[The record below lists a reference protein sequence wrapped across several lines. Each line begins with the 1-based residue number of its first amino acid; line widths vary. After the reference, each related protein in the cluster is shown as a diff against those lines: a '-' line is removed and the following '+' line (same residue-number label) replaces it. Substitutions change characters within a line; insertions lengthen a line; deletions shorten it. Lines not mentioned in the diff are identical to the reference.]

1 MDFIL
6 FLQALINGLLLGGL
20 LGLVAAGLTLVF
32 GVLKIINFSHGS
44 LLMLGMYSSY
54 WLFKL
59 CGVDPYLSVLI
70 ISPLFFLAGF
80 LIQKLLINKII
91 NAPPYNQLLFTLGLA
106 LFIDNMSAAIWSP
119 DSRGIKL
126 SYTGEGITLGSIEI
140 AYTRV
145 IMFVCAFIVM
155 GGIYIILKKTNV
167 GKAIRATSQEKEGSL
182 AVGIN
187 VKTIYCVTFGI
198 GSSCAG
204 VAGSLLIPL
213 FYVSPYVGNVF
224 VLTAFVV
231 VVLGGMGN
239 FMGAFLGG
247 LIIGIIEA
255 FGALLL
261 PGTLKTAI
269 TFIIFILIL
278 LFKPSGILGKKEIG

>member
-1 MDFIL
+1 MDPTL
-6 FLQALINGLLLGGL
+6 FFQTLINGLLLGGL

-32 GVLKIINFSHGS
+32 GVMKIINFSHGS
-44 LLMLGMYSSY
+44 LLMLGMYTSY

-59 CGVDPYLSVLI
+59 WGVDPYLSVLI
-70 ISPLFFLAGF
+70 ISPLFFLVGF

-91 NAPPYNQLLFTLGLA
+91 DAPSHNQLLFTLGLA

-126 SYTGEGITLGSIEI
+126 SYMGKAIALESIDI
-140 AYTRV
+140 SYTR
-145 IMFVCAFIVM
+145 IVM
-155 GGIYIILKKTNV
+155 FLCAVVVLGGIYVFIRKSNI

-182 AVGIN
+182 VVGIK
-187 VKTIYCVTFGI
+187 VKTIYCFTFGI

-204 VAGSLLIPL
+204 VAGALLIPL

-224 VLTAFVV
+224 ILTAFVV
-231 VVLGGMGN
+231 VALGGMGN
-239 FMGAFLGG
+239 FIGAFLGG
-247 LIIGIIEA
+247 LIIGVVEA
-255 FGALLL
+255 FGAILL
-261 PGTLKTAI
+261 PGTLKSAI

-278 LFKPSGILGKKEIG
+278 LFKPSGLLGEKG